1 MKNIFIALICILS
14 AKSAIAQKDTLAFD
28 ERNKYIYYQTVDQQG
43 LSKDTLYGR
52 GLYFMHKA
60 YPKGKLKITKTDE
73 TQGVLSGEGSFA
85 VSKRSLLSGS
95 LGGEISYTLRI
106 EVKDSKYR
114 YWFTDFKFTPYKRD
128 RYGMEVLDPGIIFPM
143 EEAKNKLEKRDVVVY
158 LDKIL
163 SYSRQNGAI
172 LKSYMLKIAPV
183 KKNAP
188 ALKKISTKDW

>member
-1 MKNIFIALICILS
+1 MKNIFVALICILS
-14 AKSAIAQKDTLAFD
+14 AKNAIAQKDTLAFD
-28 ERNKYIYYQTVDQQG
+28 ERNKYIYYQTVDQSG
-43 LSKDTLYGR
+43 LVKDTLYGR

-60 YPKGKLKITKTDE
+60 FPKGKLKITKTDE
-73 TQGVLSGEGSFA
+73 AQGVLSGEGSFV

-128 RYGMEVLDPGIIFPM
+128 RYGMDVLDPGITFPI
-143 EEAKNKLEKRDVVVY
+143 EQAKSKLEKRDVAVY
-158 LDKIL
+158 FDKIL
-163 SYSRQNGAI
+163 AYSRQNGVV

-183 KKNAP
+183 KKAAP

>member
-14 AKSAIAQKDTLAFD
+14 VKNAVAQKDTLAFD
-28 ERNKYIYYQTVDQQG
+28 EHNKYIYYQTADQPG
-43 LSKDTLYGR
+43 LRKDTLYSR

-60 YPKGKLKITKTDE
+60 YPKGKLKITKADE
-73 TQGVLSGEGSFA
+73 TQGVLNGEGSFV

-128 RYGMEVLDPGIIFPM
+128 RYGMEVLDPGITFPM
-143 EEAKNKLEKRDVVVY
+143 EEAKNKLEKRDVAVY

-163 SYSRQNGAI
+163 AYSRQNGTV
-172 LKSYMLKIAPV
+172 LKSYMLKIAPA
-183 KKNAP
+183 KKTIQE
-188 ALKKISTKDW
+188 LKKISTKDW

>member
-14 AKSAIAQKDTLAFD
+14 VKSAIAQKDTLAFD
-28 ERNKYIYYQTVDQQG
+28 ERNKYIYYQTTDQPG

-73 TQGVLSGEGSFA
+73 AQGVLSGEGSFA